1 MVALANEARKDAG
14 KGPIGDLNN
23 AIYSPTFDTSAAFRD
38 IIPQTYGPQPSATL
52 ASNQIWDIT
61 PGAPVTPD
69 AVAGFATT
77 TGYDMT
83 TGFGSPAGQGFIDQ
97 VVAQ

>member
-1 MVALANEARKDAG
+1 MNDQNDAARHGSQAKLVIVEQSGA
-14 KGPIGDLNN
+14 KQEI
-23 AIYSPTFDTSAAFRD
+23 
-38 IIPQTYGPQPSATL
+38 PQPSATL
-52 ASNQIWDIT
+52 GSNQIWDIT
-61 PGAPVTPD
+61 PGAPVTLD
-69 AVAGFATT
+69 AVTGFATT